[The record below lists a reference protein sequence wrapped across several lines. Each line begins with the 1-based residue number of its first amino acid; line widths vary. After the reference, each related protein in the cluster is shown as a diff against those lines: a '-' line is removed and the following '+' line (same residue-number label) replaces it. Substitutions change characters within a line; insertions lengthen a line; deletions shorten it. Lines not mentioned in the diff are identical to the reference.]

1 MRQVVK
7 RSNTADASNN
17 DARIK
22 PLGEPVLWILLSLAE
37 EPRHGYGLM
46 KNVETLSDGRVRLST
61 GTMYGA
67 LRRLL
72 EDGWIDHAKTPDAS
86 RDKQLYRLTPAG
98 LAALRREVDHLSL
111 WTRVAAARVK
121 ARAV

>member
-7 RSNTADASNN
+7 RGNSANSTNN
-17 DARIK
+17 EVRIK

-72 EDGWIDHAKTPDAS
+72 EDGWIDHAKTADAS
-86 RDKQLYRLTPAG
+86 RDKQLYRLTAAG

>member
-1 MRQVVK
+1 VRHVVQ
-7 RSNTADASNN
+7 RSNRVSSSGAD
-17 DARIK
+17 RIK

>member
-1 MRQVVK
+1 MRHVVT
-7 RSNTADASNN
+7 RSNSAGNTNSDS
-17 DARIK
+17 RIK

-46 KNVETLSDGRVRLST
+46 KNVESLSDGRVRLST

-72 EDGWIDHAKTPDAS
+72 EDGWIDHARTTDTS

-98 LAALRREVDHLSL
+98 LAALKREVDHLSL